1 MSDEEENKDTD
12 FEFARETLYDM
23 ICKGRDGVEEMLEVA
38 KSSEHPRAYEVL
50 AKLIKDTSD
59 VSNQLMTLH
68 RQKKELEKKNLPANV
83 EPPRQTG
90 DTNVFIGNMSTSELQ
105 EMLKDINKPDEKE
118 IEINHDQIEYCRHDE
133 SEK

>member
-1 MSDEEENKDTD
+1 MSEEDKDND

-68 RQKKELEKKNLPANV
+68 RQKKDLEKTNLPAPV
-83 EPPRQTG
+83 EQQTKG
-90 DTNVFIGNMSTSELQ
+90 DTNVFIGNMSTTDLQ
-105 EMLKDINKPDEKE
+105 RMLKDINDEGE
-118 IEINHDQIEYCRHDE
+118 VVVQHDAIEHSRHDE
-133 SEK
+133 SET